1 MVVSGGEANNTDL
14 NDMWAL
20 DLDRTRWYKFELMGN

>member
-1 MVVSGGEANNTDL
+1 MLVSGGEANNTDL

-20 DLDRTRWYKFELMGN
+20 NLDTCFWFKIETLTH